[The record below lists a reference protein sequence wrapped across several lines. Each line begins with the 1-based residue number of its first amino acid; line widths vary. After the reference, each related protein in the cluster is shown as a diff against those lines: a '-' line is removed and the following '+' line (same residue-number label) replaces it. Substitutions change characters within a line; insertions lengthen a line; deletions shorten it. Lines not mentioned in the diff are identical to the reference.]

1 MGLVSIDRDR
11 KGEGQEDGCT
21 KSRSMSCLQPKVDLI
36 VDLQFGSTGKGLIA
50 GYLGETGDYDTCI
63 TANMPNAGHTY
74 IDKKGKKYIFKVL
87 PSSAVGRSI
96 KQILIGPGAV
106 FSPDRLQK
114 EMVHL
119 RSDQTLRIH
128 PNAMVLMPNHIKRE
142 EKHLRHI
149 SSTCQ
154 GSAAA
159 MVDKIWREGASTAKT
174 VLKNT
179 EFNQYVASHSEWKIR
194 LESSSGILAEG
205 SQGFSLG
212 INTQFYPYTTSRDCS
227 PAAFLSNMG
236 LPIPM
241 LSMVIGTCRT
251 LPIRVGGTSGDCY
264 PDQDELSWEELDLT
278 PEKTTV
284 TNRVRRIFTYSKM
297 QIEEACWHCAP
308 DLVFL
313 NFANYVEKHY
323 VENIV
328 AHIDGMSTVRWVG
341 FGPAYKDIGLV

>member
-1 MGLVSIDRDR
+1 MTS
-11 KGEGQEDGCT
+11 
-21 KSRSMSCLQPKVDLI
+21 LQPKVDLVI
-36 VDLQFGSTGKGLIA
+36 DLQFGSTGKGLIC

-74 IDKKGKKYIFKVL
+74 INRAGTKFMTKVL
-87 PSSAVGRSI
+87 PASFIGPNITQV
-96 KQILIGPGAV
+96 LIGPGAV
-106 FSPDRLQK
+106 FSLDRLK
-114 EMVHL
+114 EEMAWL
-119 RSDQTLRIH
+119 RTDQTLRIH
-128 PNAMVLMPNHIKRE
+128 PNAMVLTPEHRKKE
-142 EKHLRHI
+142 EKLDHI
-149 SSTCQ
+149 GSTRQ

-159 MVDKIWREGASTAKT
+159 VIEKMMRSSNVPIARA
-174 VLKNT
+174 LKHT
-179 EFNQYVASHSEWKIR
+179 EFSQYIASHSEWKIR
-194 LESSSGILAEG
+194 LESSTGILAEG

-236 LPIPM
+236 IPIPM
-241 LSMVIGTCRT
+241 LDMVIGTCRT

-264 PDQDELSWEELDLT
+264 PDQEELSWDELDLT
-278 PEKTTV
+278 PELTTV
-284 TNRVRRIFTYSKM
+284 TKRERRIFTYSKM

-328 AHIDGMSTVRWVG
+328 AHIDEMSTVRWVG
-341 FGPAYKDIGLV
+341 FGPAYQDIGLI

>member
-1 MGLVSIDRDR
+1 MVLTSKHVKKEEKLDHI
-11 KGEGQEDGCT
+11 
-21 KSRSMSCLQPKVDLI
+21 
-36 VDLQFGSTGKGLIA
+36 GSTK
-50 GYLGETGDYDTCI
+50 
-63 TANMPNAGHTY
+63 
-74 IDKKGKKYIFKVL
+74 
-87 PSSAVGRSI
+87 
-96 KQILIGPGAV
+96 
-106 FSPDRLQK
+106 
-114 EMVHL
+114 
-119 RSDQTLRIH
+119 
-128 PNAMVLMPNHIKRE
+128 
-142 EKHLRHI
+142 
-149 SSTCQ
+149 Q

-159 MVDKIWREGASTAKT
+159 VIDKMMRSGKVPTAKNFLRGT
-174 VLKNT
+174 AYQ
-179 EFNQYVASHSEWKIR
+179 QYVASHMEWRIR
-194 LESSSGILAEG
+194 LESSTGILAEG

-264 PDQDELSWEELDLT
+264 ADQEELSWDELDLP
-278 PEKTTV
+278 PETTTV

-341 FGPAYKDIGLV
+341 FGPAYQDIGLV

>member
-1 MGLVSIDRDR
+1 
-11 KGEGQEDGCT
+11 
-21 KSRSMSCLQPKVDLI
+21 MSCLQPKVDLV
-36 VDLQFGSTGKGLIA
+36 VDLQYGSTGKGLIC

-74 IDKKGKKYIFKVL
+74 IDRAGNKYIFKVL
-87 PSSAVGRSI
+87 PSSAVGKSI
-96 KQILIGPGAV
+96 TQILIGPGAV
-106 FSPDRLQK
+106 FSLEQLQK
-114 EMVHL
+114 EMAYL

-128 PNAMVLMPNHIKRE
+128 PCAMVLTPSHRKKE
-142 EKHLRHI
+142 EKLDHI
-149 SSTCQ
+149 GSTRQ

-159 MVDKIWREGASTAKT
+159 VIDKMWRSGKASIAKDFLRGT
-174 VLKNT
+174 DY
-179 EFNQYVASHSEWKIR
+179 QRYVANHSEWQIR
-194 LESSSGILAEG
+194 LESSAGILAEG
-205 SQGFSLG
+205 SQGYSLG

-236 LPIPM
+236 IPIPM

-251 LPIRVGGTSGDCY
+251 LPIRVGGSSGDCY
-264 PDQDELSWEELDLT
+264 ADQEELSWDELDLT
-278 PEKTTV
+278 PEFTTV
-284 TNRVRRIFTYSKM
+284 TNRERRIFTYSKM

-328 AHIDGMSTVRWVG
+328 AHIDEMSTVRWVG
-341 FGPAYKDIGLV
+341 FGPAYQDIGLI

>member
-1 MGLVSIDRDR
+1 
-11 KGEGQEDGCT
+11 
-21 KSRSMSCLQPKVDLI
+21 MSCLQPKVDLVI
-36 VDLQFGSTGKGLIA
+36 DLQFGSTGKGLIC

-74 IDKKGKKYIFKVL
+74 IDRAGNKYIFKVL
-87 PSSAVGRSI
+87 PSSAVGSGI
-96 KQILIGPGAV
+96 KTILIGPGAV
-106 FSPDRLQK
+106 FSLDQLKK

-119 RSDQTLRIH
+119 RTDQTLRIH
-128 PNAMVLMPNHIKRE
+128 PCAMVLTPEHRRKE
-142 EKHLRHI
+142 EKLDHI
-149 SSTCQ
+149 ASTKQ
-154 GSAAA
+154 GAAA
-159 MVDKIWREGASTAKT
+159 AVIEKMMRGRKAPIART
-174 VLKNT
+174 LKHT
-179 EFNQYVASHSEWKIR
+179 EFSQYIASHSEWKVR
-194 LESSSGILAEG
+194 LEMSSGILAEG

-241 LSMVIGTCRT
+241 LDMVIGTCRT

-264 PDQDELSWEELDLT
+264 PDQEELSWEDLDLP
-278 PEKTTV
+278 PELTTV
-284 TNRVRRIFTYSKM
+284 TKRERRIFTYSKM

-341 FGPAYKDIGLV
+341 FGPTYQDIGLI

>member
-1 MGLVSIDRDR
+1 M
-11 KGEGQEDGCT
+11 T
-21 KSRSMSCLQPKVDLI
+21 NLQPKVDLV
-36 VDLQFGSTGKGLIA
+36 VDLQFGSTGKGLIC

-74 IDKKGKKYIFKVL
+74 INRAGTKYMFKVM
-87 PSSAVGRSI
+87 PSSMIGSSI
-96 KQILIGPGAV
+96 KTVMLGPGAV
-106 FSPDRLQK
+106 FSIERLK
-114 EMVHL
+114 EEMVHL
-119 RSDQTLRIH
+119 RTDQTLRIH
-128 PNAMVLMPNHIKRE
+128 PCAMVLVPSHVKKE
-142 EKHLRHI
+142 EKLDHI
-149 SSTCQ
+149 GSTKQ

-159 MVDKIWREGASTAKT
+159 VIDKMMRSGKASIAKE
-174 VLKNT
+174 VFRNT
-179 EFNQYVASHSEWKIR
+179 DYAQYVASHSEWQIR
-194 LESSSGILAEG
+194 LESSAGILAEG

-236 LPIPM
+236 IPIPM
-241 LSMVIGTCRT
+241 LDIVIGTCRT

-264 PDQDELSWEELDLT
+264 ADQEELSWEELQLP
-278 PEKTTV
+278 PEHTTV

-328 AHIDGMSTVRWVG
+328 AHIDQMSTVRWVG
-341 FGPAYKDIGLV
+341 FGPAYKDVGLI

>member
-1 MGLVSIDRDR
+1 
-11 KGEGQEDGCT
+11 
-21 KSRSMSCLQPKVDLI
+21 MSYLQPKVDLV
-36 VDLQFGSTGKGLIA
+36 VDLQFGSTGKGLIC
-50 GYLGETGDYDTCI
+50 GYLSETGDYDTCI
-63 TANMPNAGHTY
+63 TANMPNSGHTY
-74 IDKKGKKYIFKVL
+74 IDRLGNKYITKVL
-87 PSSAVGRSI
+87 PASFVGQSI
-96 KQILIGPGAV
+96 KTVLIGPGAV
-106 FSPDRLQK
+106 FDPERLK
-114 EMVHL
+114 MEMTWL
-119 RSDQTLRIH
+119 RTDQTLRIH
-128 PNAMVLMPNHIKRE
+128 LNAMVLTQEHVRKEENLTHIA
-142 EKHLRHI
+142 
-149 SSTCQ
+149 STRQ

-159 MVDKIWREGASTAKT
+159 MVDKIWRSGRASTAKT
-174 VLKNT
+174 VLRDTKYSKYLAT
-179 EFNQYVASHSEWKIR
+179 HSEWKIR
-194 LESSSGILAEG
+194 LEQSSGVLAEG

-241 LSMVIGTCRT
+241 LDQVIGTCRT

-264 PDQDELSWEELDLT
+264 PDQEELSWDELDLP
-278 PEKTTV
+278 PETTTV
-284 TNRVRRIFTYSKM
+284 TKRVRRIFTYSKM

-341 FGPAYKDIGLV
+341 FGPRYQDIGLV